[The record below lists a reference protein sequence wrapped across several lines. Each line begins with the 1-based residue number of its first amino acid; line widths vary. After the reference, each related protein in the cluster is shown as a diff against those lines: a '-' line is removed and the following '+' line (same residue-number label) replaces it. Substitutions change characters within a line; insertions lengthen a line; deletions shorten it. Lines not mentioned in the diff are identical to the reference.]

1 MKNKILAPFTNIS
14 FWIDV
19 CAMYLISS
27 VMSFFGVPWY
37 LTAIFAL
44 VAAIVGFILIFRKKN
59 SIKEVEVLEKRIRAV
74 IKKAK
79 RNSNSI
85 FIYDAFEKELLPA
98 IRKEL
103 PRKLY
108 KYYKLSDDVIGNKR
122 RFDSTRNN
130 TIWASTCFEF
140 NDPFEC
146 QYLYLNKNDL
156 LEMGIPNP
164 KNAKKIWDSIM
175 GQIQQR
181 ITTICFT
188 QNPNDMPMW
197 AHYANEHKG
206 FCVEYEVD
214 NDENLYPVFYSQ
226 NRMKAQNLFI
236 ELIYGFFNEDNHGK
250 GLSTLFKYIMLT
262 SAFKDKSWESE
273 HEIRAIFMNSE
284 DDMTPKGKLFDCNTI
299 GIHPSKIFIGA
310 KCSGEHEKKLIE
322 IANELQIVSEK
333 CTPSNDEN
341 FCVIPEQVVSR
352 QKV

>member
-1 MKNKILAPFTNIS
+1 MKNKIFTPFADIS

-27 VMSFFGVPWY
+27 IMSFLGVPWY

-44 VAAIVGFILIFRKKN
+44 ITAIVVFVLILKKKN
-59 SIKEVEVLEKRIRAV
+59 SIKEVEVLGKQMRSV

-79 RNSNSI
+79 NNGDNA
-85 FIYDAFEKELLPA
+85 FIYDALEKELLPA
-98 IRKEL
+98 VRKEL
-103 PRKLY
+103 PRKIY
-108 KYYKLSDDVIGNKR
+108 KYYQLGEDSTGNKR
-122 RFDSTRNN
+122 RLESVRSNN
-130 TIWASTCFEF
+130 IWASTCFEF

-146 QYLYLNKNDL
+146 QYLYLNENDL
-156 LEMGIPNP
+156 LKMGIPNP
-164 KNAKKIWDSIM
+164 EDAKKIWDSIM

-214 NDENLYPVFYSQ
+214 NDKNLYPVFYSQ
-226 NRMKAQNLFI
+226 NRMKAQSLFV
-236 ELIYGFFNEDNHGK
+236 ELIYCFFNKENDGNS
-250 GLSTLFKYIMLT
+250 LTTLLKYIMLT

-273 HEIRAIFMNSE
+273 HEIRAIFINSI
-284 DDMTPKGKLFDCNTI
+284 DDMTPKGRLFDCNTI

-310 KCSGEHEKKLIE
+310 KCSSEHEEKLIE
-322 IANELQIVSEK
+322 IANELEIVYEK
-333 CTPSNDEN
+333 CTPSNDDS
-341 FCVIPEQVVSR
+341 FRVILG
-352 QKV
+352 

>member
-1 MKNKILAPFTNIS
+1 MKNKFFSPFTDTS

-27 VMSFFGVPWY
+27 IMSFLGVPWY

-44 VAAIVGFILIFRKKN
+44 IAAIVVFVLILRKKN
-59 SIKEVEVLEKRIRAV
+59 SIKEVDVLGKQMRSV

-79 RNSNSI
+79 NNCDNA
-85 FIYDAFEKELLPA
+85 FIYDALEKQLLPA

-103 PRKLY
+103 PRKIY
-108 KYYKLSDDVIGNKR
+108 KYYQLSDDSTGNKR
-122 RFDSTRNN
+122 RLDSIRNN

-146 QYLYLNKNDL
+146 QYLYLNEIDL
-156 LEMGIPNP
+156 LEMGITNP
-164 KNAKKIWDSIM
+164 EEAKKLWDSIM

-188 QNPNDMPMW
+188 KNPNDMPMW

-214 NDENLYPVFYSQ
+214 NDKNLYPVFYSQ
-226 NRMKAQNLFI
+226 NRMKAQSLFI
-236 ELIYGFFNEDNHGK
+236 ELIYCFFNKDNNGK
-250 GLSTLFKYIMLT
+250 GLSALLKYIMLT

-273 HEIRAIFMNSE
+273 HEIRAIFINSI
-284 DDMTPKGKLFDCNTI
+284 DDMTSKGRLFDCNTI
-299 GIHPSKIFIGA
+299 GVHPTKIFIGA
-310 KCSGEHEKKLIE
+310 KCSSEHEEELVE
-322 IANELQIVSEK
+322 IANELQITYQK
-333 CTPSNDEN
+333 CMLSNNEN
-341 FCVIPEQVVSR
+341 FRVI
-352 QKV
+352 